1 MGQRNQPNRQNKMKN
16 VDREL
21 ERIEKDQEWLN
32 ELMQGF
38 EQMDQII
45 PHSAPPTIHDLEHM
59 VSSHK
64 EEIRRQNRLELVCF
78 FIVACILIGGNT
90 FLAMTSWTSFLILQA
105 FTFVGA
111 ISFLLYAHYGTKKKE
126 AAPHA
131 E

>member
-1 MGQRNQPNRQNKMKN
+1 MGQRNHPNRKDVIKN

-21 ERIEKDQEWLN
+21 ERIEKDQEWLD
-32 ELMQGF
+32 ELVQGF
-38 EQMDQII
+38 EQMDQVI
-45 PHSAPPTIHDLEHM
+45 PHSAPPSIHDLEQL

-64 EEIRRQNRLELVCF
+64 VEIRRQNRLELLCF

-90 FLAMTSWTSFLILQA
+90 FLAMTSWTAFLIFQVC
-105 FTFVGA
+105 TFVGA
-111 ISFLLYAHYGTKKKE
+111 ISFLSYSHYAKKKG